1 MGDHVREGM
10 VRPAYEQPGSEI
22 QPFHIAIPQ
31 AALDDLR
38 DRLRRTR
45 WPSEVAG
52 AGWERGVPRAYL
64 QELVTY
70 WATTYDWRAA
80 EEELN
85 RYPQFTTEIDG
96 ACIHFLHIRSPEP
109 GALPLI
115 LNHGWPSSFVEY
127 LDVIGPLTDPRGH
140 GIDPVDAFHLVIP
153 SMPNFGFS
161 GPTADGGWNPD
172 RIAKAYV
179 ELMRRLGYER
189 YGTQGGDYGAFV
201 APAMAYADPDHVV
214 GVHVNAATFGFIPWG
229 QPSEEDVAAATAV
242 EKARLARLQNY
253 YTQGSGYAQIQGT
266 RPQTL
271 AYALNDSPVGQL
283 AWIVDKFK
291 EWTHPST
298 ELPEHAISRDRMLT
312 NATIYWL
319 TGTGASSAHLY
330 YESNRW
336 QPSLASGP
344 LATPLGV
351 AAFAEDIAIRRY
363 GEQMYNIVHWSD
375 FDRGGHF
382 AALEAPDLF
391 AGDVRTFF
399 RGLRNASRSS
409 M

>member
-1 MGDHVREGM
+1 MGDPFGKEWCDPPMSSPVGD
-10 VRPAYEQPGSEI
+10 
-22 QPFHIAIPQ
+22 QPFHIAIPRPRSMTC
-31 AALDDLR
+31 AIGCGA
-38 DRLRRTR
+38 R

-229 QPSEEDVAAATAV
+229 QPSEEDGRRHRSRKHASRGCRTITRRAAAMRRSGAP
-242 EKARLARLQNY
+242 AR
-253 YTQGSGYAQIQGT
+253 
-266 RPQTL
+266 
-271 AYALNDSPVGQL
+271 
-283 AWIVDKFK
+283 
-291 EWTHPST
+291 
-298 ELPEHAISRDRMLT
+298 
-312 NATIYWL
+312 
-319 TGTGASSAHLY
+319 
-330 YESNRW
+330 
-336 QPSLASGP
+336 
-344 LATPLGV
+344 
-351 AAFAEDIAIRRY
+351 RR
-363 GEQMYNIVHWSD
+363 
-375 FDRGGHF
+375 
-382 AALEAPDLF
+382 
-391 AGDVRTFF
+391 
-399 RGLRNASRSS
+399 
-409 M
+409 